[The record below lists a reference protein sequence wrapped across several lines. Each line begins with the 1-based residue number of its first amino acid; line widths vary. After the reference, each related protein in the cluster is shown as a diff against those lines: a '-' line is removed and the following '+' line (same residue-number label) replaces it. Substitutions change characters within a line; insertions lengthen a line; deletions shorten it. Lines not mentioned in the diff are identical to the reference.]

1 MEETELEI
9 ESRNQFLNR
18 HNEDCMKNEK
28 KQSVGAN

>member
-1 MEETELEI
+1 MEETELKI

-28 KQSVGAN
+28 KQSVGAK